1 MPFVARALFY
11 RTSVKGL
18 WLRNAGTSLGEGG
31 NEKRRRSEGG
41 MGRLGSMAMPMMMAF
56 YYAHFGF
63 YASVPA
69 CFVHIS
75 KYRT

>member
-1 MPFVARALFY
+1 MRKEEE
-11 RTSVKGL
+11 RK
-18 WLRNAGTSLGEGG
+18 EGDG
-31 NEKRRRSEGG
+31 
-41 MGRLGSMAMPMMMAF
+41 LGSIAMPMMMAF